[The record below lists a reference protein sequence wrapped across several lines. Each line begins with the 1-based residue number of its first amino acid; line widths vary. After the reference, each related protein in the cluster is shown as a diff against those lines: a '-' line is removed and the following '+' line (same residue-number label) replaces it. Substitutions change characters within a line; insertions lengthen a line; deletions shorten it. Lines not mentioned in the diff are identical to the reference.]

1 MEHFKYN
8 KIKLSWYSIFFTV
21 ICFLSSPLLLPAC
34 LISSASILRSYFSDT
49 KNLFSFL
56 LVQMP
61 LCASVL
67 STNRL
72 LFVYKRLIKWKK
84 DKIFPYS
91 MFFVWRVALKVIMDL
106 DLCRGKAGKCGL
118 INIEQTKSC
127 LKLQIGRGKTEKKD
141 EWL

>member
-1 MEHFKYN
+1 MVFD
-8 KIKLSWYSIFFTV
+8 IFHGYM
-21 ICFLSSPLLLPAC
+21 L
-34 LISSASILRSYFSDT
+34 
-49 KNLFSFL
+49 SFL
-56 LVQMP
+56 TSAPSSLP
-61 LCASVL
+61 HFLCLNSQILFFRYKKLIFLPSRLDAFVCEWL

-91 MFFVWRVALKVIMDL
+91 MFFVRRAALKVIMDL